1 MDERWLDI
9 RLPKMTLQ
17 PLIENAAKQGLELQ
31 IADTGGKQLV

>member
-9 RLPKMTLQ
+9 RLSKITLQ
-17 PLIENAAKQGLELQ
+17 PLIENAAKQGLGPQ